1 VAQGRETKATDIV
14 ELLRREPGGVSGATI
29 GRELRLTRAAVWKH
43 VSRLRRN
50 GYEIVGTPS
59 RGYRLVSVPDRLG
72 VTEIRP
78 HLTGEILGREV
89 HWAETVDST
98 NTWARQLARAGAV
111 EGTVAL
117 AEAQTA
123 GRGRLG
129 RSWFSPPGAN
139 VYLSIVLRPEV
150 PPARAPQ
157 LTLVAGTAVAA
168 TIASLVGARPA
179 LKWPNDVLLSGAKV
193 AGLLTEMDSEADRVA
208 FVVLGIGVNLN
219 TSAEDLRSGVGATA
233 TSILA
238 ATGRAVERAGFVGRL
253 LGELE
258 GRYRRYLAEGFAG
271 LREEWESYSCVTGRE
286 ITVAGPDGERR
297 GRAVGIDADGA
308 LLLRDPGGAVLR
320 VLAGDVTVVD
330 GYAPWAGSAGK
341 AGG

>member
-1 VAQGRETKATDIV
+1 VDIV
-14 ELLRREPGGVSGATI
+14 ELLRREPVGVSGAKI

-43 VSRLRRN
+43 VRRLRSE
-50 GYEIVGTPS
+50 GYEIVGKPS
-59 RGYRLVSVPDRLG
+59 RGYRLLSAPDRLTA
-72 VTEIRP
+72 TEIRP
-78 HLTGEILGREV
+78 HLTGEILGREL

-98 NTWARQLARAGAV
+98 NTWARRLARAGAG
-111 EGTVAL
+111 EGTVVL
-117 AEAQTA
+117 AEGQTA

-129 RSWFSPPGAN
+129 RGWFSPPGVN
-139 VYLSIVLRPEV
+139 VYMSVVLRPSV

-157 LTLVAGTAVAA
+157 LTLVAGSAVAA
-168 TIASLVGARPA
+168 TIAATVGGLRPA
-179 LKWPNDVLLSGAKV
+179 LKWPNDVLLSGRKV

-219 TSAEDLRSGVGATA
+219 ASADDLRRGVGATA

-238 ATGRAVERAGFVGRL
+238 ATGCSVARAAFVGRL

-258 GRYRRYLAEGFAG
+258 GRYRRYLADGFEA

-297 GRAVGIDADGA
+297 GRAVGVDAEGA
-308 LLLRDPGGAVLR
+308 LMLREPGGGVVR
-320 VLAGDVTVVD
+320 VLAGDVSVVG
-330 GYAPWAGSAGK
+330 GYAASPDGAGK
-341 AGG
+341 TGG